1 MTTGMIMQTLI
12 YVISMEFL
20 SLRRRRL
27 SWRNTPSDKER
38 GETAVLAGYDP
49 AGILCGSA
57 WNRIVCALA
66 NLRPRDEVLP

>member
-12 YVISMEFL
+12 YVINMEFL

-27 SWRNTPSDKER
+27 SWRNTPSGKER
-38 GETAVLAGYDP
+38 RETAVFAGYDP
-49 AGILCGSA
+49 AGMLCGSA

-66 NLRPRDEVLP
+66 NLRPRVEVLL

>member
-27 SWRNTPSDKER
+27 SWRNAPSGKER
-38 GETAVLAGYDP
+38 GKRLFSQAMILLECFVEAHGIELYVLSL
-49 AGILCGSA
+49 I
-57 WNRIVCALA
+57 
-66 NLRPRDEVLP
+66 